1 MKILTLTLADN
12 ARTTILLNIENIYYV
27 EGREDSD
34 AIITMANGDKIKV
47 IESVT
52 DIKNEI
58 KFIQH
63 LEEQNMR

>member
-34 AIITMANGDKIKV
+34 AIVTMANGDKIKV
-47 IESVT
+47 IESVI

>member
-12 ARTTILLNIENIYYV
+12 ARTTLLLNIEHILYV

-34 AIITMANGDKIKV
+34 AIITMDNGDKFKV

-52 DIKNEI
+52 DIKNDI

>member
-12 ARTTILLNIENIYYV
+12 ARTTLLLNIEHILYV
-27 EGREDSD
+27 EGREDND
-34 AIITMANGDKIKV
+34 AIITMDNGDKFKV

-52 DIKNEI
+52 DIKNDI